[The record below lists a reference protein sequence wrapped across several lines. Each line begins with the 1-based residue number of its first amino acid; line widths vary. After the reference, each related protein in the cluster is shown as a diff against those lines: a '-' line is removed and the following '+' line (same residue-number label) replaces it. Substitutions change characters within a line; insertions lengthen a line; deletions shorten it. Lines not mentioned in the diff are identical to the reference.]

1 MSSPRLTLV
10 VLTALYALNYMD
22 RQVMAGVAETMKRD
36 LGLTDAQVGLLATLF
51 LLCVAGFA
59 LPAAVVLDR
68 SGKKRGIAVMAV
80 AWSIATALTGTV
92 SSFPPLA
99 ATRAAVGVGEAGF
112 SSGGTAI
119 IGASFPPES
128 RGRVLGVFNMAVPL
142 GAALGT
148 ILSGLIVAKTGSWRT
163 PFFVFAVPGLV
174 LALVLPML
182 GKEPP
187 PAPAQPVGRSL
198 GRLLRVPSL
207 RLTYVAFAMNVF
219 VSSALLQWM
228 PAYFTRVYG
237 LDAASAGKRAGLILL
252 CALVGAPLGG
262 FLGDRLLRVTPR
274 GRPLSCAITSVIA
287 AVSLVIGLS
296 TGPSSLS
303 LAGFVGYGVFTVAYL
318 APGSAITQDV
328 SPPELRATA
337 WGACVLSMYLLGGAY
352 SPAIVGKLSDAFGG
366 DVGKAL
372 LVAPVAGL
380 VAAALFVLAS
390 RTYAADRAAVD
401 AEVNS

>member
-1 MSSPRLTLV
+1 MSSPRLTLA

-36 LGLTDAQVGLLATLF
+36 LALTDAQVGGLATLF

-59 LPAAVVLDR
+59 LPAAVMLDR
-68 SGKKRGIAVMAV
+68 SGKKRGIALMALV
-80 AWSIATALTGTV
+80 WSVATALTGTV
-92 SSFPPLA
+92 SAFPPLA

-119 IGASFPPES
+119 IGASFPTAS
-128 RGRVLGVFNMAVPL
+128 RGRVLGIFNMAVPL

-163 PFFVFAVPGLV
+163 PFFIFAVPGLI
-174 LALVLPML
+174 LALVLPLL

-187 PAPAQPVGRSL
+187 PAPAQPVGKAL

-207 RLTYVAFAMNVF
+207 RLTYLAFAMNVF
-219 VSSALLQWM
+219 VSSAVLQWL

-252 CALVGAPLGG
+252 CALIGAPLGG

-274 GRPLSCAITSVIA
+274 GRPLSCALTSVVA
-287 AVSLVIGLS
+287 AVCLTVGLM

-303 LAGFVGYGVFTVAYL
+303 IAGFVGYGVFTVAYL

-328 SPPELRATA
+328 SPLELRATA

-352 SPAIVGKLSDAFGG
+352 SPAIVGKLSDALSG
-366 DVGKAL
+366 DVAKAM
-372 LVAPVAGL
+372 LVAPAAGL
-380 VAAALFVLAS
+380 LSAALFVLAS
-390 RTYAADRAAVD
+390 RTYAADRAAID
-401 AEVNS
+401 AELNT

>member
-1 MSSPRLTLV
+1 MSSPRLLLAA
-10 VLTALYALNYMD
+10 LTALYALNYMD

-36 LGLTDAQVGLLATLF
+36 LGLSDAQVGGLATLF

-59 LPAAVVLDR
+59 LPAAMLLDR
-68 SGKKRGIAVMAV
+68 SGKKRGIAVMAIV
-80 AWSIATALTGTV
+80 WSVSTALTGAA
-92 SSFPPLA
+92 SSFVPLA
-99 ATRAAVGVGEAGF
+99 LSRAAVGVGEAGF
-112 SSGGTAI
+112 SSGGTALV
-119 IGASFPPES
+119 GASFDPS
-128 RGRVLGVFNMAVPL
+128 RRGRVLGIFNMAVPF

-148 ILSGLIVAKTGSWRT
+148 ILSGVIVAKTGSWRT

-174 LALVLPML
+174 LALLLPLL

-187 PAPAQPVGRSL
+187 PAPAQPVGQAL

-207 RLTYVAFAMNVF
+207 RLTYVGFAMNVF

-262 FLGDRLLRVTPR
+262 FVGDRLQRVTPR
-274 GRPLSCAITSVIA
+274 GRPLSCALTSVLA
-287 AVSLVIGLS
+287 AVSITIGLT
-296 TGPSSLS
+296 TGPSTLS
-303 LAGFVGYGVFTVAYL
+303 LVGFVGYGVFTVAYL
-318 APGSAITQDV
+318 APGSSITQDV

-352 SPAIVGKLSDAFGG
+352 SPAIVGKLSDALGG
-366 DVGKAL
+366 DVAKAL
-372 LVAPVAGL
+372 LVAPAAGL
-380 VAAALFVLAS
+380 VAATLFFLAG
-390 RTYAADRAAVD
+390 RTYAADRAAID
-401 AEVNS
+401 EGA